1 MNRRIRGK
9 INSGEVGALYDN
21 GRKNKTTAKCKWVY
35 TRNACR
41 KNECVPFGDCKM
53 GSGKLKL
60 FGLKN
65 RDSKVR
71 LMKIIEVK
79 ENKKQYLVKNIA
91 TVPEYQGKGY
101 ARALIEFIV
110 NNYREQH
117 TILQVGTGDSPLT
130 IPFYEKWF
138 CPFTY
143 HIKFLYR

>member
-53 GSGKLKL
+53 GSDKLKL

-65 RDSKVR
+65 RD
-71 LMKIIEVK
+71 L
-79 ENKKQYLVKNIA
+79 
-91 TVPEYQGKGY
+91 
-101 ARALIEFIV
+101 
-110 NNYREQH
+110 
-117 TILQVGTGDSPLT
+117 
-130 IPFYEKWF
+130 
-138 CPFTY
+138 
-143 HIKFLYR
+143 

>member
-65 RDSKVR
+65 RNFLLFFEV
-71 LMKIIEVK
+71 LFIIIDNV
-79 ENKKQYLVKNIA
+79 NI
-91 TVPEYQGKGY
+91 E
-101 ARALIEFIV
+101 
-110 NNYREQH
+110 
-117 TILQVGTGDSPLT
+117 
-130 IPFYEKWF
+130 
-138 CPFTY
+138 
-143 HIKFLYR
+143 

>member
-65 RDSKVR
+65 RKLKDKAY
-71 LMKIIEVK
+71 E
-79 ENKKQYLVKNIA
+79 KQKD
-91 TVPEYQGKGY
+91 
-101 ARALIEFIV
+101 
-110 NNYREQH
+110 NYRSHYRNNRNNTLERCFHKFIKQH
-117 TILQVGTGDSPLT
+117 GWNWNRNMSGYIFWYNRQSY
-130 IPFYEKWF
+130 FFK
-138 CPFTY
+138 
-143 HIKFLYR
+143 KR

>member
-53 GSGKLKL
+53 GNGKLKL

-65 RDSKVR
+65 RN
-71 LMKIIEVK
+71 LM
-79 ENKKQYLVKNIA
+79 N
-91 TVPEYQGKGY
+91 
-101 ARALIEFIV
+101 
-110 NNYREQH
+110 
-117 TILQVGTGDSPLT
+117 
-130 IPFYEKWF
+130 
-138 CPFTY
+138 
-143 HIKFLYR
+143 